1 MYDGEETLISVT
13 LNELYRTFNREAIV
27 EIGQLALNCI
37 PSEICKVGEEETI
50 LFSYKTYDKNGLLY
64 LGYDS
69 DIEGTFGFS
78 LDDDGDSTKEV
89 LESQSDLPYPL
100 IRKPLKNLT
109 KILKE
114 DTGGQGGGKEK
125 TGEGAH
131 EEEEETV
138 VLGCKNMEGR
148 TVRER
153 GGEGVKDKEDPV
165 VSRAEQTTIYGVQED
180 VRDGNS
186 QLVRSTERHWQRDT
200 LSGVVGLHEGFH
212 VTSKVDKISGLSAK
226 PKKIIQSH
234 LKKILGST
242 PDLHPVFWGGMA
254 KRQGLYATFS

>member
-50 LFSYKTYDKNGLLY
+50 LFSYKTYDKNGVLY

-69 DIEGTFGFS
+69 DIGVGSVKVTYSHKIVNTKKIKEGKAPGEPAPPALVKAFVNKPKLLLPFNRSVTAISSSIWESSLCNHFDHVKTNEDIEDLERQSPKMHRIYIIDCGSRISSEGTFGFS

-138 VLGCKNMEGR
+138 
-148 TVRER
+148 
-153 GGEGVKDKEDPV
+153 
-165 VSRAEQTTIYGVQED
+165 
-180 VRDGNS
+180 
-186 QLVRSTERHWQRDT
+186 
-200 LSGVVGLHEGFH
+200 
-212 VTSKVDKISGLSAK
+212 
-226 PKKIIQSH
+226 
-234 LKKILGST
+234 
-242 PDLHPVFWGGMA
+242 
-254 KRQGLYATFS
+254 